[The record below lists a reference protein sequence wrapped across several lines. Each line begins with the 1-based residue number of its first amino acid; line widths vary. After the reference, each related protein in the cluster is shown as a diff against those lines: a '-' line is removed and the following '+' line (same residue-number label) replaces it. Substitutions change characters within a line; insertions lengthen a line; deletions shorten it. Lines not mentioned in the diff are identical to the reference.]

1 MQSNDDAQDFLDS
14 LLLFDRIC
22 PFALENLPVM
32 SRRVF
37 DVGLDIGRMKHGM
50 RLTKDNIRSTLS
62 RPGSTLYADPLPD
75 ETQPLA
81 DMPQLHREQSI
92 REQSISISQRLN
104 SDPLLPTHSS
114 ALAPSPVSS
123 EPAMPRD
130 FPLPP
135 SHKSSSP
142 ENVDSSTQRTSVE
155 PDPRSSAADPGQS
168 FDLRPPPPNK
178 GIKLLDTLSDRMFS
192 GEHLNTIL
200 RDPTFFLRFTA
211 FLNRYKPHSAP
222 VLVRYLETQ
231 KAIKAVE
238 YANAVAYSIKPL
250 PGDAPGHPPC
260 PAASIDVR
268 FESKAK
274 RAFDQLVTEALP
286 MYITHTLVKTVTE
299 YMVREITGTTMPV
312 MRELVGGLAE
322 VFCLSDPSLP
332 DNPIVYAS
340 EGTRDR
346 SREVAGRKRF
356 G

>member
-1 MQSNDDAQDFLDS
+1 MQSNEDAQDFLDS

-50 RLTKDNIRSTLS
+50 RLTRENIRSSLS

-81 DMPQLHREQSI
+81 DMPPLHH
-92 REQSISISQRLN
+92 EQSISISQRLN
-104 SDPLLPTHSS
+104 SDPLPPNHPSVI
-114 ALAPSPVSS
+114 APSPVSS

-142 ENVDSSTQRTSVE
+142 ENVGSSTQRTSVE

-178 GIKLLDTLSDRMFS
+178 GIKLLDTLADRMFS

-200 RDPTFFLRFTA
+200 RDPAFFLRFTA

-260 PAASIDVR
+260 QAASVDVR

-312 MRELVGGLAE
+312 TRELVGGLAE

-340 EGTRDR
+340 EGTRN
-346 SREVAGRKRF
+346 
-356 G
+356 